1 MPNLDEKGFNPRN
14 WLFYLLQTI
23 AGVFLMGLYH
33 SNMQHVKEQSE
44 INAGVTKILYGLQN
58 QIDKRDVAEGY
69 KEKEMQQLKENYIE
83 LKKRVDDLERKKN

>member
-58 QIDKRDVAEGY
+58 QIDKRDVADGY
-69 KEKEMQQLKENYIE
+69 KEREMQQLRTEIVD
-83 LKKRVDDLERKKN
+83 LKKRVDALEQKPR